1 MIAYPLHIL
10 ENADVQKLADIL
22 PGIIRTITFNITTP
36 EKVSSIRKF
45 LRDLK

>member
-22 PGIIRTITFNITTP
+22 PGIIRTITLDLTTP
-36 EKVSSIRKF
+36 EKVSWISTF
-45 LRDLK
+45 